1 MQYIWESSGWQT
13 HIILYSLLKFMLEIQ
28 PGLMNL
34 EKDKLKERK
43 NTCSWYEGKHE
54 EKRYSVFDLFFQDS
68 KGK

>member
-1 MQYIWESSGWQT
+1 
-13 HIILYSLLKFMLEIQ
+13 MLEIQ

-54 EKRYSVFDLFFQDS
+54 EKRYSVFDLFFQAT